1 MKETVIK
8 LEVHIPLKEG
18 TSKCYTDNSDALA
31 YDIIGTYA
39 EVLIQALR
47 NRIGAC
53 CFEVTRAYYDGRIYY
68 NDGERIEYTRHTKI
82 AHSYNTP
89 SIEVMKNAIKAL
101 EHSDWKYFLHDTS
114 MLEQSIKAI
123 MNDPNL
129 EKVDLASF
137 SWADLTSTLTMYMIS
152 AAYNRG

>member
-8 LEVHIPLKEG
+8 LEIHIPLKEG
-18 TSKCYTDNSDALA
+18 TSKCYTGNDDALA

-39 EVLIQALR
+39 EVLIQTLR

-53 CFEVTRAYYDGRIYY
+53 CFEVTRAYYDGRVYY
-68 NDGERIEYTRHTKI
+68 NDGERIEYTRNTKI

-89 SIEVMKNAIKAL
+89 SIEIMKDAIKAL
-101 EHSDWKYFLHDTS
+101 GNSDWKYFLHNVP
-114 MLEQSIKAI
+114 MLEQTIKAI